1 MSIISEN
8 DSFENSRIFDEPEL
22 NIKEKIVM
30 FEYKNYLSADSQ
42 INKKTNLLLYVIEK
56 ENGENPYI
64 YYLMN
69 KINNIITLPT
79 LYVKN
84 IKQADEY
91 MRNKF
96 EKSKYNYKGCI
107 DHNNESYLLYEMNL
121 YDSGMI
127 PIYNKDSWW
136 KVLPYEIIYSK
147 KVLDFKVDS
156 LTTSFF
162 IKHPNLLYLFN
173 KYSKFEVPIVVYI
186 GTGQSL
192 INNYILL
199 DENYKNGK
207 HGKGYYFTS
216 LEEAYFHSLY
226 DNLEP
231 TDTLLK
237 LLNNKY
243 INDLTPIAERNIK
256 IKDNKFYLNEL
267 FIGDVP
273 LNCNNNTQ
281 FTLHNYNEDYIFL
294 KSSKSLN
301 KCKNKRNEY
310 IKRNENGCILKFIL
324 FLKNSK
330 IVIHKK
336 GKKYD
341 SYCSGKMKDNWF
353 PTYMT
358 KTNMFECIS
367 YHIVDQTNTIDLEF
381 MEKKN
386 KNLTIN
392 IK

>member
-1 MSIISEN
+1 MI
-8 DSFENSRIFDEPEL
+8 DDNSRILDEPVL
-22 NIKEKIVM
+22 NVKEKIIM
-30 FEYKNYLSADSQ
+30 FEYKNYLSLKPET
-42 INKKTNLLLYVIEK
+42 NKKTNLVLYVIEK
-56 ENGENPYI
+56 GENPYI

-69 KINNIITLPT
+69 KINDIITFPT
-79 LYVKN
+79 IYLKN
-84 IKQADEY
+84 ILQAHDY
-91 MRNKF
+91 MKEKF
-96 EKSKYNYKGCI
+96 EKSEFIYKGCI
-107 DHNNESYLLYEMNL
+107 EHNDENYLLYEMKL
-121 YDSGMI
+121 YDNGMI

-136 KVLPYEIIYSK
+136 KVLPFEIIYSK
-147 KVLDFKVDS
+147 KVIDFKVDR
-156 LTTSFF
+156 LVTNFF
-162 IKHPNLLYLFN
+162 MKHPNLLYLFN
-173 KYSKFEVPIVVYI
+173 KYSKYDVPIVVYI

-199 DENYKNGK
+199 DEHYKNGK

-226 DNLEP
+226 DDLEP

-237 LLNNKY
+237 LINNKY

-273 LNCNNNTQ
+273 LNCNND

-294 KSSKSLN
+294 KSSTSLK

-310 IKRNENGCILKFIL
+310 IKRNENGCILKFVL

-330 IVIHKK
+330 TVIYKK
-336 GKKYD
+336 GKNYD

-358 KTNMFECIS
+358 KHNMFECIS
-367 YHIVDQTNTIDLEF
+367 YHVIDKNNTIDLEF
-381 MEKKN
+381 MEKRN
-386 KNLTIN
+386 KNITIH

>member
-1 MSIISEN
+1 MMNEISE
-8 DSFENSRIFDEPEL
+8 DFDNSRIFDEPEL
-22 NIKEKIVM
+22 NIKDKIVM
-30 FEYKNYLSADSQ
+30 FEYTNYTSS
-42 INKKTNLLLYVIEK
+42 ITENKKTNLLLYVIEK
-56 ENGENPYI
+56 GDNPYI

-79 LYVKN
+79 LYLKN
-84 IKQADEY
+84 IKQGHDY
-91 MRNKF
+91 MRDKF

-107 DHNNESYLLYEMNL
+107 DYNNENYLLYEMNL

-136 KVLPYEIIYSK
+136 KVLPFEIIYSK
-147 KVLDFKVDS
+147 KVLDYKVDS
-156 LTTSFF
+156 STTSFF
-162 IKHPNLLYLFN
+162 MNHPNLLYLFN
-173 KYSKFEVPIVVYI
+173 KHSKYEVPIVVYI

-192 INNYILL
+192 INNYVLL

-273 LNCNNNTQ
+273 LNCNNKNQ

-330 IVIHKK
+330 LVIHKK

-358 KTNMFECIS
+358 KNSMFECIS
-367 YHIVDQTNTIDLEF
+367 YHIVDKENTIDLEF

-386 KNLTIN
+386 KNIQIN

>member
-1 MSIISEN
+1 MINNEISE
-8 DSFENSRIFDEPEL
+8 DFDNSRMFDEPEL

-30 FEYKNYLSADSQ
+30 FEYKNYLTSSSE
-42 INKKTNLLLYVIEK
+42 NKKTNLLLYVIEK
-56 ENGENPYI
+56 GDNPYI

-79 LYVKN
+79 LYLKN
-84 IKQADEY
+84 IKQAHDY
-91 MRNKF
+91 MRDKF

-107 DHNNESYLLYEMNL
+107 DHNNENYLLYEMNL

-136 KVLPYEIIYSK
+136 KVLPFEIIYSK

-156 LTTSFF
+156 STTSFF
-162 IKHPNLLYLFN
+162 MNHPNLLYLFN
-173 KYSKFEVPIVVYI
+173 KYSKYEVPIVVYI

-192 INNYILL
+192 INNYVLL

-273 LNCNNNTQ
+273 LNCNNKNQ

-330 IVIHKK
+330 LVIHKK

-358 KTNMFECIS
+358 KNNMFECIS
-367 YHIVDQTNTIDLEF
+367 YHVVDQDNTIDLEF

-386 KNLTIN
+386 KNIKIN